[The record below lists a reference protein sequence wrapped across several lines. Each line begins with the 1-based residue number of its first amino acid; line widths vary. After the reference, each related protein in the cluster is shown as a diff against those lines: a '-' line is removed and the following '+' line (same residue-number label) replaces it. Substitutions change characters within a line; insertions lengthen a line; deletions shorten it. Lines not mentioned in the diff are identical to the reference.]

1 MCLLSRRGV
10 HSVVHQ
16 FQQSFHPLG
25 IPSPVILP
33 YPPSSSVLGFT
44 SSPILDSVV
53 NNFHPS
59 LVSPLCCHTCL
70 AKLHSWWIPPL
81 STLHLLPELQESSTQ
96 HTDCSLYLH
105 DPDLTGNPHHG
116 QQSASPCMAHPQPFP
131 GLGDSYTPS
140 LCAHTS
146 NPPSPFLLQLMTLL
160 PTSLTKLNTLED
172 NFTDSTTVCS
182 CICSCTTWQ
191 AFFHMGDCCV
201 LTILLPEPVPL
212 RVP

>member
-33 YPPSSSVLGFT
+33 YPPSPSVLGFT

-59 LVSPLCCHTCL
+59 LVSPLRCHTCL
-70 AKLHSWWIPPL
+70 AKLHSWWILPL
-81 STLHLLPELQESSTQ
+81 PTLHLPPELQESSTQ
-96 HTDCSLYLH
+96 HTDCSVYLH
-105 DPDLTGNPHHG
+105 DSNLMGNPHHS
-116 QQSASPCMAHPQPFP
+116 QQSLSPCMAHPQPPP

-140 LCAHTS
+140 LCSHIKPSFPILTS
-146 NPPSPFLLQLMTLL
+146 
-160 PTSLTKLNTLED
+160 TSLRKLNTLGD
-172 NFTDSTTVCS
+172 NFTDSTTICS
-182 CICSCTTWQ
+182 CICSCTACQ
-191 AFFHMGDCCV
+191 VFYHVGDCCG
-201 LTILLPEPVPL
+201 LTILFPD
-212 RVP
+212 RASSSAGA